1 MASLYELTG
10 DYARFSELMEME
22 ELTPEQAEMLK
33 DALDNM
39 VVDIEDKL
47 ENYAKIIKNFESDI
61 EGLKAEEARLASKR
75 KTLENNIKNMKARM
89 TDAMIATGKTKI
101 KGSLF
106 SFNMQK
112 NPVKVV
118 MDCQELDL
126 VPYAFLIEKE
136 PEVNRKALKD
146 ALESDDEEVKKN
158 LEGIAHLE
166 QSLSIRIK

>member
-1 MASLYELTG
+1 MASLYDLTG

-33 DALDNM
+33 DALNNM

-75 KTLENNIKNMKARM
+75 KTLENNIRNMKARM

-112 NPVKVV
+112 NTPSVV
-118 MDCQELDL
+118 IDEAYIENIPSEYLIAQEPKIDKKKL
-126 VPYAFLIEKE
+126 
-136 PEVNRKALKD
+136 
-146 ALESDDEEVKKN
+146 SDDLKAGKD
-158 LEGIAHLE
+158 LDGIAHLE
-166 QSLSIRIK
+166 VSTSIRIR

>member
-1 MASLYELTG
+1 MASLYDLTG

-61 EGLKAEEARLASKR
+61 EGLKAEETRLASKR

-112 NPVKVV
+112 NTPSVV
-118 MDCQELDL
+118 IDEAYIENIPSEYLIAQEPKIDKKKL
-126 VPYAFLIEKE
+126 
-136 PEVNRKALKD
+136 
-146 ALESDDEEVKKN
+146 SDDLKAGKDLDGV
-158 LEGIAHLE
+158 AHLE
-166 QSLSIRIK
+166 QTQTIRIR

>member
-1 MASLYELTG
+1 MASLYDLTG

-39 VVDIEDKL
+39 AVDIEDKL

-75 KTLENNIKNMKARM
+75 KTLENNIRNMKARM

-112 NPVKVV
+112 NTPSVV
-118 MDCQELDL
+118 IDEAYIENIPSEYLIAQEPKIDKKKLAEDLKAGVDLDG
-126 VPYAFLIEKE
+126 V
-136 PEVNRKALKD
+136 
-146 ALESDDEEVKKN
+146 
-158 LEGIAHLE
+158 AHLE
-166 QSLSIRIK
+166 VSTSIRIR

>member
-1 MASLYELTG
+1 MASLYDLTG

-22 ELTPEQAEMLK
+22 ELTPEQTEMLK

-39 VVDIEDKL
+39 AVDIEDKL

-112 NPVKVV
+112 NTPSVV
-118 MDCQELDL
+118 IDEAYIENIPSEYLIAQEPKIDKKKL
-126 VPYAFLIEKE
+126 
-136 PEVNRKALKD
+136 
-146 ALESDDEEVKKN
+146 SDDLKAGKDLDGV
-158 LEGIAHLE
+158 AHLE
-166 QSLSIRIK
+166 QTQTIRIR